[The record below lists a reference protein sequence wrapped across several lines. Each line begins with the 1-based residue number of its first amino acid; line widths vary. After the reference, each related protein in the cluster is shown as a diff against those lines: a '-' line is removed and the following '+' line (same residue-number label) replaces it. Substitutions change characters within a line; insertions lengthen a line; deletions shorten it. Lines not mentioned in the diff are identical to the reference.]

1 MAQNTAPLSVTVP
14 GRTYTTSPENPTPY
28 TTERDSLWRRAGR
41 VRALTQAR
49 ITQFRLSTTALGG
62 TRRKVVSYAQL
73 ERRAGNGSL
82 RYTRVKR
89 EISKHKTTGAEVE
102 RRFYYGLGERLLL
115 AEYYEQHQL
124 VRLVLHEYPLRKGNE
139 YGAVFRAT
147 LWLRGDYLRLTTHEQ
162 ENRGKT
168 VQHFYTED
176 HTPR

>member
-1 MAQNTAPLSVTVP
+1 M
-14 GRTYTTSPENPTPY
+14 
-28 TTERDSLWRRAGR
+28 ERDSLWRRAGR

-73 ERRAGNGSL
+73 EHRAGNGSL

-89 EISKHKTTGAEVE
+89 EISKRKTTGAEVE

-124 VRLVLHEYPLRKGNE
+124 VRLALHEYPLRKGNE